1 MKEKKK
7 IDIKKELLD
16 YLKVILITVVI
27 TYSILSF
34 IQISRVVGD
43 SMEPNYHNNNIV
55 LVNKKFYSYS
65 NVKYGDVVVA
75 ETAFGDKKEQ
85 IIKRVIGKEGDTIA
99 CVKGYIYRNKQKL
112 NETYIK
118 EKMEDNDWSYKVGKG
133 QVFVMG
139 DNRNNSSDS
148 RVLGALDF
156 KEAIVGKVFFKFF

>member
-27 TYSILSF
+27 TYSILYF

-65 NVKYGDVVVA
+65 NVKYG
-75 ETAFGDKKEQ
+75 T
-85 IIKRVIGKEGDTIA
+85 
-99 CVKGYIYRNKQKL
+99 NH
-112 NETYIK
+112 
-118 EKMEDNDWSYKVGKG
+118 
-133 QVFVMG
+133 
-139 DNRNNSSDS
+139 
-148 RVLGALDF
+148 
-156 KEAIVGKVFFKFF
+156 

>member
-27 TYSILSF
+27 TYSILYF

-85 IIKRVIGKEGDTIA
+85 IIKRVIGKEGDTIT